1 MFSQN
6 FENLD
11 IVENKEGVTE
21 PEHDEI
27 VMNNIGLLG
36 MGGVITGPN
45 ESLYSSHYNPQ
56 GLQIEIDN
64 AADEDIDDEV
74 EITSNKPGLQ
84 IGSGSATAS
93 IRNLKGSQPKFH
105 ESPGRL

>member
-45 ESLYSSHYNPQ
+45 ESLYSSHYNP
-56 GLQIEIDN
+56 
-64 AADEDIDDEV
+64 
-74 EITSNKPGLQ
+74 
-84 IGSGSATAS
+84 
-93 IRNLKGSQPKFH
+93 
-105 ESPGRL
+105 